1 MAVKYINPYLK
12 QQSGIIVTGKEI
24 EKLDYILSEK
34 TTKQQFK
41 SSFNNLKKSLEI
53 IKNVNRNI

>member
-12 QQSGIIVTGKEI
+12 KQSGIIVTGKEI

-41 SSFNNLKKSLEI
+41 SSFNNLKKSLKI